1 MDPGVFR
8 DALTLLGGIGT
19 GVMSGLFGVG
29 GAVISTP
36 LIRALGCTA
45 ALAVGTTLPSILPG
59 AITGSVKFS
68 SEKLVSA
75 KTVLAAA
82 PPGIVASV
90 VGSRVSHLLPG
101 NGHPLMILTAALL
114 LWCGIS
120 LLGTHSADALLVPAK
135 RPAAAAALTGISA
148 GLLSGLLGIGG
159 GIVMVP
165 MFRSRLGLAMR
176 SAVATSLVCVGCF
189 AIPGTIVHA
198 FVNHDIDWRFA
209 SWLTV
214 GVIPGAV
221 FGAALALR
229 VNEDRLKRLFGIF
242 LLVIS
247 IVYGA
252 GEIAALV

>member
-1 MDPGVFR
+1 MDPGVVR

-36 LIRALGCTA
+36 MIRALGCTA

-59 AITGSVKFS
+59 AVTGSAKFS

-75 KTVLAAA
+75 TTVASAA
-82 PPGIVASV
+82 PPGILASV

-120 LLGTHSADALLVPAK
+120 LLRSGSSHTELIPAK
-135 RPAAAAALTGISA
+135 HPKAAAALTGVSA
-148 GLLSGLLGIGG
+148 GMLSGLLGIGG

-165 MFRSRLGLAMR
+165 MFRSRLGLSMK

-209 SWLTV
+209 LWLTV
-214 GVIPGAV
+214 GVIPGAIL
-221 FGAALALR
+221 GAALALR
-229 VNEDRLKRLFGIF
+229 VHEDRLKKLFGTF
-242 LLVIS
+242 LVIIS
-247 IVYGA
+247 IVYAA
-252 GEIAALV
+252 GEFAALR